1 VGFFLNL
8 CNNIFFINNF
18 LRNYTMNETIK
29 TILARRSCRAF
40 TEQAVSE
47 ADIRQ
52 ILDCAL
58 SSASGMGEQTWQFT
72 AVMNREKIQLLAKAV
87 GNALGRDGYDMYNPD
102 VLIITS
108 NDKDSKYREV
118 DNACAM
124 QNIYVASEALGLGC
138 VWINQLLTCY
148 DDPDVRKILDSF
160 GVPENHGVYGCA
172 AIGYKAQEPAPKEI
186 KGKAC
191 IVR

>member
-1 VGFFLNL
+1 
-8 CNNIFFINNF
+8 
-18 LRNYTMNETIK
+18 MNETIK

-58 SSASGMGEQTWQFT
+58 SGASGMGEQTWQFT
-72 AVMNREKIQLLAKAV
+72 AVMNREKIQQLAKAV

-191 IVR
+191 IVK

>member
-1 VGFFLNL
+1 
-8 CNNIFFINNF
+8 
-18 LRNYTMNETIK
+18 MNETIK
-29 TILARRSCRAF
+29 TILSRRSCRAF
-40 TEQAVSE
+40 TGQSVSE
-47 ADIRQ
+47 ADVRQ

-58 SSASGMGEQTWQFT
+58 SSASGMGWQTWQFT

-87 GNALGRDGYDMYNPD
+87 GKALERDEGYDMYNPD

-108 NDKDSKYREV
+108 NEKDSKYREV

-124 QNIYVASEALGLGC
+124 QNIYIASEALGLGC

-148 DDPDVRKILDSF
+148 DNPDVRKILDSF
-160 GVPENHGVYGCA
+160 GIPQNHGVYGCA
-172 AIGYKAQEPAPKEI
+172 AIGDKAQEPAPKEI

>member
-1 VGFFLNL
+1 
-8 CNNIFFINNF
+8 
-18 LRNYTMNETIK
+18 MNETIK

-72 AVMNREKIQLLAKAV
+72 AVMNREKIQQLAKAV
-87 GNALGRDGYDMYNPD
+87 GKALERKEYDMYNPD

-124 QNIYVASEALGLGC
+124 QNIYVACEALGLGC

-191 IVR
+191 IVK

>member
-1 VGFFLNL
+1 
-8 CNNIFFINNF
+8 
-18 LRNYTMNETIK
+18 MNETIK

-72 AVMNREKIQLLAKAV
+72 AVMNREKIQLLAMAV

-124 QNIYVASEALGLGC
+124 QNIYVACEALGLGC

-148 DDPDVRKILDSF
+148 DDPDVRKILNSF

-172 AIGYKAQEPAPKEI
+172 AIGYKAQEPVPKEI

-191 IVR
+191 IVK

>member
-1 VGFFLNL
+1 
-8 CNNIFFINNF
+8 
-18 LRNYTMNETIK
+18 MNETIK
-29 TILARRSCRAF
+29 TILSRRSCRAF
-40 TEQAVSE
+40 TGQSVSE
-47 ADIRQ
+47 ADVRQ

-58 SSASGMGEQTWQFT
+58 SSASGMGWQTWQFT

-87 GNALGRDGYDMYNPD
+87 GKALGRDEGYDMYNPD

-108 NDKDSKYREV
+108 NEKDSKYREV

-124 QNIYVASEALGLGC
+124 QNIYIASEALGLGC
-138 VWINQLLTCY
+138 VWINQLLNCY
-148 DDPDVRKILDSF
+148 DEPQVREILDSF
-160 GVPENHGVYGCA
+160 GVPQNHGVYGCA
-172 AIGYKAQEPAPKEI
+172 AIGYKVQEPSTKEI

>member
-1 VGFFLNL
+1 
-8 CNNIFFINNF
+8 
-18 LRNYTMNETIK
+18 MNETIK

-72 AVMNREKIQLLAKAV
+72 AVMNREKIQQLAKAV
-87 GNALGRDGYDMYNPD
+87 GKALEREEYDMYNPD

-124 QNIYVASEALGLGC
+124 QNIYVACEALGLGC

-148 DDPDVRKILDSF
+148 DNPDVRKILDSF
-160 GVPENHGVYGCA
+160 GIPQNHGVYGCA

>member
-1 VGFFLNL
+1 
-8 CNNIFFINNF
+8 
-18 LRNYTMNETIK
+18 MNETIK

-58 SSASGMGEQTWQFT
+58 SSASGMGKQTWQFT
-72 AVMNREKIQLLAKAV
+72 AVMNREKIQQLAKAV
-87 GNALGRDGYDMYNPD
+87 GKALEREEYDMYNPD

-124 QNIYVASEALGLGC
+124 QNIYVACEALGLGC

-148 DDPDVRKILDSF
+148 DNPDVRKILDSF
-160 GVPENHGVYGCA
+160 GIPQNHGVYGCA

>member
-1 VGFFLNL
+1 
-8 CNNIFFINNF
+8 
-18 LRNYTMNETIK
+18 MNETIK

-40 TEQAVSE
+40 TEQAVSD

-58 SSASGMGEQTWQFT
+58 SGASGMGEQTWQFT
-72 AVMNREKIQLLAKAV
+72 AVMNREKIQLLAMAV

-191 IVR
+191 IVK

>member
-1 VGFFLNL
+1 
-8 CNNIFFINNF
+8 
-18 LRNYTMNETIK
+18 MNETIK
-29 TILARRSCRAF
+29 TILTRRSCRVF

-191 IVR
+191 IVK